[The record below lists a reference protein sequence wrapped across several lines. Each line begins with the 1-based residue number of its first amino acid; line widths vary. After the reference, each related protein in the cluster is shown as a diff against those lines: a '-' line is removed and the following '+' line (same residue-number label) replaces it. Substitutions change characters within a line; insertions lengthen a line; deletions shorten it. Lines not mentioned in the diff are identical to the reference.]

1 MGLDGQIQD
10 EIKKFFIRE
19 DFIEYWAETFA
30 NALKR
35 HTARIEWLE
44 RRELKL
50 DTARDA
56 EPINMIPPEG
66 FETGNYIRVL
76 SLNGTAS
83 LRLDTLGSEEFDLR
97 TWSEGKQLFH
107 QVYITNTAQAG
118 KKLVLSLGRGDYWW
132 PEATQKVQPADIQAQ
147 LRTIVAYCITPL
159 GANGLYESPAFD
171 ALNYSRVT
179 LLSLSDQASAVDG
192 LRIQQSI
199 DGEDDHWDYPTI
211 LNSEG
216 QDRVLADDP
225 IAASVELVAR
235 YVRVRYVN
243 GATPQGLFRL
253 AALARVI

>member
-1 MGLDGQIQD
+1 MGLEGQIQD
-10 EIKKFFIRE
+10 EIRKFFIRE
-19 DFIEYWAETFA
+19 DFIRWWAEIFA
-30 NALKR
+30 EALKK

-56 EPINMIPPEG
+56 EPINMIPPQG
-66 FETGNYIRVL
+66 FDSGNYIRVL

-83 LRLDTLGSEEFDLR
+83 LRLDTLGPHDFDLSI
-97 TWSEGKQLFH
+97 WSEFKQLFH

-118 KKLVLSLGRGDYWW
+118 KKLVLSLGRGDYWF
-132 PEATQKVQPADIQAQ
+132 PEVTQKVQPADIQAQ
-147 LRTIVAYCITPL
+147 LRTVVAHSITPL

-199 DGEDDHWDYPTI
+199 DGEDGHWDHPTI

-216 QDRVLADDP
+216 QNRVLADDP
-225 IAASVELVAR
+225 IADGVELDAR